1 MDNDEDMGMMDLEY
15 SDDEYL
21 DDSDDSEDDSEDE
34 EASKDISD
42 LILQFESIQKI
53 HEDILQRLTSIQQQ
67 ISVDEF
73 EDILDIIYEKAVKQI
88 DETGTHNFGEMIIR
102 SVRGL

>member
-21 DDSDDSEDDSEDE
+21 DDTEDDSADEDE
-34 EASKDISD
+34 ANKDISD